1 MKRLTLFSA
10 LVASVFFI
18 AGCSSVVRL
27 VRGPSSLERFQ
38 DNLDALLSDSIFSAT
53 KCGIEIISLGNGETL
68 YERDADMLLRP
79 ASNMKL
85 LTTSAA
91 LSLLGKQFSLN
102 TRLYA
107 DTLIT
112 DSVEHGNIYI
122 KGYGDPDFNSAQL
135 QELLSTIRTRG
146 IKRIEGNIIGDAGY
160 FDNRNWG
167 VGWMWDDEPFGF
179 AAYNSP
185 LSINRNCVEVTVNPG
200 VMPGDSARVAIDPPT
215 RYVSVENH
223 ATTAMDTIPGSIEIS
238 RKFAEKLN
246 VITVNGAIPRNAT
259 PQKDLIT
266 VLNPELYFL
275 TLAQEEL
282 GRQHIEFSGKLLLD
296 SVRHNAVLLAQHVQP
311 IDSMMTYLN
320 KVSDNLSAENT
331 LKILGAEQYGVPGT
345 TQHGIWAVNRFL
357 NNVGVDTSKFL
368 MVDGSGVSH
377 YNLLTPNIY
386 IKLLRGMY
394 SRKDVFDLFYSTL
407 PNAGVDGSLETRM
420 KNTPAQ
426 NNLHAKTGT
435 ISGVSSLAGYV
446 RTADGEVL
454 AFSMMMQNYI
464 GSSEPYRKTQDAIGV
479 LMAGFRRE

>member
-1 MKRLTLFSA
+1 MKRTPIFSA
-10 LVASVFFI
+10 FVLSVFLLM
-18 AGCSSVVRL
+18 GCSSVVRL

-38 DNLDALLSDSIFSAT
+38 NNVDTLLSDSIFSAT
-53 KCGIEIISLGNGETL
+53 KCGIKIVSLGNGEVF

-91 LSLLGKQFSLN
+91 LSFLGKQFSLY

-107 DTLIT
+107 DSLIT

-122 KGYGDPDFNSAQL
+122 KGLGDPDFNSAQL
-135 QELLSTIRTRG
+135 QELLSAIRNRG
-146 IKRIEGNIIGDAGY
+146 IKKIEGNIVGDARY
-160 FDNRNWG
+160 FDNKNWG

-179 AAYNSP
+179 AAYTSP
-185 LSINRNCVEVTVNPG
+185 LSINRNCVDVTVSPG
-200 VMPGDSARVAIDPPT
+200 VNTGDSARVTIDPPT
-215 RYVSVENH
+215 RYVSVENN
-223 ATTAMDTIPGSIEIS
+223 ATTTLDTLPGSIEIS
-238 RKFAEKLN
+238 RKFAERLN
-246 VITVNGAIPRNAT
+246 VVTVNGAIPRNAAA
-259 PQKDLIT
+259 QKDPIT
-266 VLNPELYFL
+266 ILNPELYFL

-282 GRQHIEFSGKLLLD
+282 ARQHVAFGGKLLLD
-296 SVRHNAVLLAQHVQP
+296 SVPHNAILLAQHVQP

-345 TQHGIWAVNRFL
+345 TEHGIWAVNHFL
-357 NNVGVDTSKFL
+357 TSVGVDTTKLL

-386 IKLLRGMY
+386 INLLRGMY
-394 SRKDVFDLFYSTL
+394 SRKDIFELYYSTL
-407 PNAGVDGSLETRM
+407 PNAGVDGSLESRM
-420 KNTPAQ
+420 KDTPAQ

-435 ISGVSSLAGYV
+435 ISGVSSLTGYV
-446 RTADGEVL
+446 RTADGEIV

-479 LMAGFRRE
+479 LMAGFRRD